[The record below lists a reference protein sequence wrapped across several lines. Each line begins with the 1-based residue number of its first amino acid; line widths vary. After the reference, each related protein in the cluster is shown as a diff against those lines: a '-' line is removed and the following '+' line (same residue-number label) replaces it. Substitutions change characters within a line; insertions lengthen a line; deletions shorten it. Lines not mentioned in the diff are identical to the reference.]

1 VEIDRFLSGV
11 DIIETK
17 GELPLE
23 IYGISDNSREIGEGY
38 CFVALEGE
46 IHDGHNFINEAVKNG
61 ASLVVSEKEVNFK
74 PNILVPDG
82 RFALSILASNFYGHP
97 DENMKV
103 IGITG
108 TNGKTTTAFLLR
120 GIYKNSLLCSTIYY
134 EFGNKKINVPN
145 TTANPILLAKIMRDS
160 SHMGVDTVIME
171 VSSHSLAQH
180 RVDGIRFNYAVFTN
194 LTREHLEY
202 HKDIFHYRESKGRL
216 FGLLKDGGYSIIN
229 QDDPNAPYFIERTN
243 NHVIT
248 YGFNG
253 GNIRGRIINSSLEG
267 LKLLVK
273 GMGRSIEIET
283 PLIGSHNGFN
293 ILAAVTLA
301 IVDNISDDTIVDGI
315 KNVKIVEGR
324 MERIRQGQPFDIF
337 IDYAHSPDSVAKA
350 LSSVKEFVNGR
361 IIVVFG
367 AGGNRDIGKR
377 ELMGRAADELADRII
392 VTSDNPRKEDALE
405 IAKMVASGIR
415 SKKYDIIIDREK
427 AIREAISIVKP
438 GDVIMILGKGHEDY
452 QIIGDRKIHFN
463 DKEVVMKI
471 LKELKYENK

>member
-1 VEIDRFLSGV
+1 MEIERFLSGL

-17 GELPLE
+17 GELPPE
-23 IYGISDNSREIGEGY
+23 INGISDNSKEIGLGY
-38 CFVALEGE
+38 CFVALKGE
-46 IHDGHNFINEAVKNG
+46 ILDGHNFVGEAIKNG

-74 PNILVPDG
+74 PDILVPDG
-82 RFALSILASNFYGHP
+82 RIALSRLASNFYGHP
-97 DENMKV
+97 DDKMKV

-108 TNGKTTTAFLLR
+108 TNGKTTTSFLLR

-134 EFGNKKINVPN
+134 EFGNKRIKMPN
-145 TTANPILLAKIMRDS
+145 TTANPIFLSKIMRDS
-160 SHMGVDTVIME
+160 SQMDVDTVIME
-171 VSSHSLAQH
+171 VSSHSLSQH

-202 HKDIFHYRESKGRL
+202 HKDILHYRESKGRL

-229 QDDPNAPYFIERTN
+229 QDDPNAAYFIERTN

-253 GNIRGRIINSSLEG
+253 GNIRGRIINSNREG
-267 LKLLVK
+267 LKLLVE
-273 GMGRSIEIET
+273 GMGRSIEVES

-301 IVDNISDDTIVDGI
+301 IVDKISDGTIVEGI
-315 KNVKIVEGR
+315 KNVKIIEGR
-324 MERIRQGQPFDIF
+324 MERINRGQPFEIF

-350 LSSVKEFVNGR
+350 LSSVKEFIKGR

-367 AGGNRDIGKR
+367 AGGNRDTGKR
-377 ELMGRAADELADRII
+377 ELMGRAAEELADRII
-392 VTSDNPRKEDALE
+392 ITSDNPREEDANE
-405 IAKMVASGIR
+405 IAKMVALGIR
-415 SKKYDIIIDREK
+415 SKEYDIIIDREK
-427 AIREAISIVKP
+427 AIREAIGIAKP
-438 GDVIMILGKGHEDY
+438 GDVVMILGKGHEDY

-463 DKEVVMKI
+463 DKEVVMEI
-471 LKELKYENK
+471 LKELEYEHK

>member
-1 VEIDRFLSGV
+1 
-11 DIIETK
+11 
-17 GELPLE
+17 
-23 IYGISDNSREIGEGY
+23 
-38 CFVALEGE
+38 
-46 IHDGHNFINEAVKNG
+46 
-61 ASLVVSEKEVNFK
+61 
-74 PNILVPDG
+74 
-82 RFALSILASNFYGHP
+82 
-97 DENMKV
+97 
-103 IGITG
+103 
-108 TNGKTTTAFLLR
+108 
-120 GIYKNSLLCSTIYY
+120 
-134 EFGNKKINVPN
+134 
-145 TTANPILLAKIMRDS
+145 
-160 SHMGVDTVIME
+160 
-171 VSSHSLAQH
+171 
-180 RVDGIRFNYAVFTN
+180 
-194 LTREHLEY
+194 
-202 HKDIFHYRESKGRL
+202 
-216 FGLLKDGGYSIIN
+216 
-229 QDDPNAPYFIERTN
+229 
-243 NHVIT
+243 
-248 YGFNG
+248 
-253 GNIRGRIINSSLEG
+253 
-267 LKLLVK
+267 
-273 GMGRSIEIET
+273 
-283 PLIGSHNGFN
+283 
-293 ILAAVTLA
+293 
-301 IVDNISDDTIVDGI
+301 
-315 KNVKIVEGR
+315 